1 MKRIILASTSPRRK
15 DALDELNIPYLSVMI
30 DLDESKEIEGLEMNP
45 EEVALYL
52 SHRKAKFVANGFP
65 DEFVLGMDTIV
76 VLDNEIIGKP
86 KDDRDAVRILAK
98 LNGRWHTVMTG
109 VTLINQEKEYED
121 KELTKTEV
129 KFARYCIEFIEE
141 YVSKGESSDKAGAY
155 AIQGEGKRLVE
166 DIKGDYS
173 NVVGFPKKT
182 VMEMLRKAKFFS

>member
-15 DALDELNIPYLSVMI
+15 DALDELNIPYLSVVI

-45 EEVALYL
+45 EGVALHL
-52 SHRKAKFVANGFP
+52 SHKKAEFVANEFP

-86 KDDRDAVRILAK
+86 KDDRDAIRILAK

-109 VTLINQEKEYED
+109 VTLINKEKEYED
-121 KELTKTEV
+121 QKLTKTEV
-129 KFARYCIEFIEE
+129 KFARHCIEFIEE

-155 AIQGEGKRLVE
+155 AIQGKGKHLVE

-182 VMEMLRKAKFFS
+182 VMKMLRKAKFFS